1 MSTHISQIA
10 ESQDGNELRHN
21 DSSRGGR
28 GTRRRRNR
36 NRGGHGGRDRSGV
49 AHHTSGGDR
58 GSRPSG
64 RSRGRGGRRGDGE
77 ARRAQHIS
85 AARVDPGSGRIFAG
99 RLTRPDE
106 LEYANDR
113 TPQGTNDSVENGPAS
128 LRADAPEFVPGA
140 PSKASPSTALDSHPP
155 TQRKAKQPRNPKT
168 KSTADDIATR
178 THEDIQNGFYEC
190 PICTSELGRRSKVWS
205 CKRCWTVFHLSCIK
219 KWSNN
224 EGSAMERPRGDD
236 EENTEALR
244 PRLWRCPGCN
254 LPQDVM
260 PSIYSCWCEK
270 EIDPRPLPGLPPHS
284 CGQSCSK
291 SRNGC
296 PHPCNSVC
304 HAGPCAS
311 CQAMGPTQRCFC
323 GRHESTKRCV
333 DTDYENGW
341 SCMKICGELL
351 SCLRHKCQRPC
362 HEGPCGACE
371 ESVHARCYCGKVTK
385 DMPCRGTGEEK
396 YSERE
401 IEMEEISGEIS
412 TWTGSFD
419 CTSICDRV
427 YDCGLHRC
435 QQSCHPQSRA
445 VPHCPSS
452 PDVVKHCQC
461 GKSLLS
467 DIPNAK
473 ARTSCEDP
481 IPTCEKPC
489 GKVLPCKHTCPKVCH
504 SGPCPPC
511 FLSVDIKC
519 RCGRTS
525 SKSLCHQGFG
535 EPPQCMR
542 VCKAPMNCGRH
553 TCGERCCPGQRQSIE
568 RQAAKRKLKP
578 FSLRPQQMVEEIEAE
593 HICTRVCNRTL
604 KCSKHNCREL
614 CHRGVCKT
622 CPEAIFEEVSCH
634 CGRTVLQPPLPCGT
648 TAPACHYDCERPKPC
663 GHPQTPHTCHMDDE
677 NCPKCPYF
685 VEKKCLCGRTSSK
698 QPCSQPNGQCA
709 FICSKPSKCGA
720 HTCQRFCHRPGE
732 CSDSNSPCQKTC
744 GKRLK
749 TCGHPCQERCHAP
762 YPCSE
767 STPCRS
773 RVSITCACGR
783 LTEEKKCSSTRETP
797 RTSDEK
803 LKCDDE
809 CARLKR
815 NRDLASALNIDIDPV
830 TTTAANPTVGPQDSD
845 TLPYSDDTLDL
856 YVQLSS
862 SSTLATLQGY
872 EASLHALATQDSQK
886 SNRFPPCRSQ
896 LRAFIH
902 SLAGDWGFQS
912 ESFDP
917 EPVRHVFVYK
927 APGWIS
933 PGVAAAGQTRIGIRG
948 LSVIECIKLR
958 ERERAKEKEARRAA
972 AEKARHEAEQLN
984 DEWTVLEQ
992 KDEHGWSRVVSKK
1005 KPQWWNDSDIQKL
1018 APNLAQTGPG
1028 EGSSMGLSSGRFGS
1042 LILKSGV
1049 GRGKEMDGSSSRPSS
1064 SGGRKKPASDEEVV
1078 DDWEEEIEKEEKAGE
1093 KEKEEEKEKQ
1103 EPSDVLAPDHQPWD
1117 WASEGEGESYI
1128 VETGFPIVGN

>member
-28 GTRRRRNR
+28 GTRNRRNR
-36 NRGGHGGRDRSGV
+36 NRDGHGGRGRSGV

-106 LEYANDR
+106 LENANDR

-140 PSKASPSTALDSHPP
+140 PSKASPSTALDSYLP
-155 TQRKAKQPRNPKT
+155 TQRKPKQPRNPKT

-190 PICTSELGRRSKVWS
+190 PICTSELGRRS
-205 CKRCWTVFHLSCIK
+205 

-260 PSIYSCWCEK
+260 PSIYSC
-270 EIDPRPLPGLPPHS
+270 
-284 CGQSCSK
+284 
-291 SRNGC
+291 
-296 PHPCNSVC
+296 
-304 HAGPCAS
+304 CAS
-311 CQAMGPTQRCFC
+311 VLVTKARVVLVRNPSTLSAIAGRSLRICHVGRRERRNTVNVGLKWKKFPGRFQRGPGHLIARPFVTVSMIVACIAVSNHVILRAGQCRTVQALRMLLNIVNVENHFSQI
-323 GRHESTKRCV
+323 SQMLKR
-333 DTDYENGW
+333 GLRA
-341 SCMKICGELL
+341 KIRSPHVRNLVEKCCRANIPVQSAPNTIAGNYAIEVSARLAL
-351 SCLRHKCQRPC
+351 RPFLRKSHVTVAGQFFNHRFLAEQLLRHVITTAIGRSPVVIRKPLIPVIWTMKTVRSVRTLWKRSVSVEERRPSN
-362 HEGPCGACE
+362 HVRSLTANVLSYVQSPPNVAPIHASGSVIGRESARIRTALARRHV
-371 ESVHARCYCGKVTK
+371 ESVLKLA
-385 DMPCRGTGEEK
+385 
-396 YSERE
+396 
-401 IEMEEISGEIS
+401 
-412 TWTGSFD
+412 
-419 CTSICDRV
+419 
-427 YDCGLHRC
+427 
-435 QQSCHPQSRA
+435 
-445 VPHCPSS
+445 
-452 PDVVKHCQC
+452 
-461 GKSLLS
+461 
-467 DIPNAK
+467 DIPAK
-473 ARTSCEDP
+473 SAAMLRILVPSPLHVDLAFL
-481 IPTCEKPC
+481 
-489 GKVLPCKHTCPKVCH
+489 LP
-504 SGPCPPC
+504 
-511 FLSVDIKC
+511 
-519 RCGRTS
+519 
-525 SKSLCHQGFG
+525 
-535 EPPQCMR
+535 
-542 VCKAPMNCGRH
+542 
-553 TCGERCCPGQRQSIE
+553 
-568 RQAAKRKLKP
+568 
-578 FSLRPQQMVEEIEAE
+578 
-593 HICTRVCNRTL
+593 
-604 KCSKHNCREL
+604 
-614 CHRGVCKT
+614 
-622 CPEAIFEEVSCH
+622 
-634 CGRTVLQPPLPCGT
+634 
-648 TAPACHYDCERPKPC
+648 
-663 GHPQTPHTCHMDDE
+663 
-677 NCPKCPYF
+677 
-685 VEKKCLCGRTSSK
+685 
-698 QPCSQPNGQCA
+698 
-709 FICSKPSKCGA
+709 
-720 HTCQRFCHRPGE
+720 
-732 CSDSNSPCQKTC
+732 
-744 GKRLK
+744 
-749 TCGHPCQERCHAP
+749 
-762 YPCSE
+762 
-767 STPCRS
+767 
-773 RVSITCACGR
+773 
-783 LTEEKKCSSTRETP
+783 P
-797 RTSDEK
+797 RTSDER

-958 ERERAKEKEARRAA
+958 ERERAREKEARRAA

-1064 SGGRKKPASDEEVV
+1064 SGARKKLASDEEVV
-1078 DDWEEEIEKEEKAGE
+1078 DDWEEEIEKEEKAEE

-1103 EPSDVLAPDHQPWD
+1103 EPSDVLPPDHQPWD